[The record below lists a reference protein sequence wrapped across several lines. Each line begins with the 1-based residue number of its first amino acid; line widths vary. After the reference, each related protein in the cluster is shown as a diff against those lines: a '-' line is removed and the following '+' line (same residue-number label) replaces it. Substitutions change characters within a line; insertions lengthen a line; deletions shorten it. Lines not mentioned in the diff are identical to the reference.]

1 MSKRIIQ
8 PVRDNYDKHDTYAN
22 VLGRYKKAIDEGFF
36 LEAILIEYAML
47 EDRLRSFVYYLG
59 ALNDRNSFTI
69 DNEGFIE
76 CMKDTVFTGKELGTS
91 ISEISSKRELLSA
104 IAQWCD
110 ANKENFTDSDY
121 LETLKYA
128 FVEEVGVAD
137 LQEVLSDIKRWCDFR
152 NEVIHALFNK
162 NLDSLYTEVKGYL
175 GNGKKYAEQ
184 LDQLMRT
191 LKKGEL
197 REKIN

>member
-104 IAQWCD
+104 IAQCCD
-110 ANKENFTDSDY
+110 ANKENFTDSH
-121 LETLKYA
+121 LTESN
-128 FVEEVGVAD
+128 
-137 LQEVLSDIKRWCDFR
+137 QLSHIQK
-152 NEVIHALFNK
+152 I
-162 NLDSLYTEVKGYL
+162 
-175 GNGKKYAEQ
+175 
-184 LDQLMRT
+184 
-191 LKKGEL
+191 LKK
-197 REKIN
+197 INK